1 MLDPISDM
9 LNRIRNAQN
18 AGHSFMTLPASKLK
32 LAIARILEENNFVQ
46 EVEKSEVDNKEILK
60 IGLRYER
67 ENGKKFPA
75 IQGIR
80 RMSHEGQ
87 RLYIGKS
94 DIKKVKNGM
103 GISIISTSK
112 GVMTGAKARQL
123 GLGGEIICEVW

>member
-9 LNRIRNAQN
+9 LNRIRNAQQ
-18 AGHSFMTLPASKLK
+18 AGHLSLTLPASKLK
-32 LAIARILEENNFVQ
+32 LAIAHILEENNFIQ
-46 EVEKSEVDNKEILK
+46 EVEKSLADSKETLK
-60 IGLRYER
+60 IGLRYEK
-67 ENGKKFPA
+67 ENGKKLPA

-87 RLYIGKS
+87 RLYVGKS
-94 DIKKVKNGM
+94 DIKKVKNGI
-103 GISIISTSK
+103 GIAIISTSK